1 MAWVKIPKENHAVFE
16 AALPLDD
23 RIEVKSMFGGVAAML
38 NGQML
43 GGLFGT
49 TAIVKLGAERY
60 AALAAL
66 GGKPFDP
73 MENGRVMSST
83 LVLPQAEFDDRARL
97 RSWLLEARDHI
108 ASLPA
113 KAKKAAK
120 PAAQKAASTKASPTP
135 ASPKKASP
143 KQASPKQASPKQ
155 ASPKKA
161 SPKKASPKKA
171 SPKQASPKQASPK
184 KASPKKG

>member
-1 MAWVKIPKENHAVFE
+1 VFE

-60 AALAAL
+60 AALVAL

-73 MENGRVMSST
+73 MENGRVMSSA

-97 RSWLLEARDHI
+97 RSWLLEARDHV

-113 KAKKAAK
+113 K
-120 PAAQKAASTKASPTP
+120 
-135 ASPKKASP
+135 PKKPTARPVTKS
-143 KQASPKQASPKQ
+143 AAE

-161 SPKKASPKKA
+161 SPKKASPEKA
-171 SPKQASPKQASPK
+171 SPKKVSPK
-184 KASPKKG
+184 KASPK